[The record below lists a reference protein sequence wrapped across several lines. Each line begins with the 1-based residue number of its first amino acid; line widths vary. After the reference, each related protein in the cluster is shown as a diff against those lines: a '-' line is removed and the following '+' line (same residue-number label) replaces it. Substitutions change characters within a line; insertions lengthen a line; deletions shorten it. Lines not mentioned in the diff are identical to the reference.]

1 VTYAE
6 ATAFLYGL
14 RRFGWRPGLAT
25 IERLVALLD
34 DPQAGIPFIH
44 VAGTNGKGSTAA
56 MLDAIFRAAG
66 YRTGLYTSPHLLS
79 FTERIRVNGE
89 PINEAEIVA
98 LTEELKKLCAAHFA
112 LETTAPTGDRLPHPT
127 FFELTTAM
135 AFLHF
140 RRRAVDAAVIEVG
153 LGGRLDATNV
163 IEPRVVVI
171 TNIALEHEQYLGRT
185 LTEIAGEKAG
195 IVKARVPVVTAARG
209 DALEV
214 IRRRAAELQ
223 APVVFAPEVYRW
235 EVRESDLAGQTID
248 VEGPRHRYEA
258 LRVAL
263 LGRHQVENAVLAVAA
278 AEAAQEQGFALD
290 TAAIRRGL
298 AEVAWPGRLQVV
310 EERPRIILDGAH
322 NPAGT
327 EALTAFLAEHRAA
340 LGRLILV
347 FGVLQD
353 KDWAAMLRRLAPL
366 ADAIVLT
373 HPPTERAAD
382 PALLAPA
389 VRRYASASV
398 APDLEGALA
407 QAREAAR
414 PEDTILVA
422 GSLYTVAAALRIL
435 STIT

>member
-1 VTYAE
+1 
-6 ATAFLYGL
+6 
-14 RRFGWRPGLAT
+14 
-25 IERLVALLD
+25 
-34 DPQAGIPFIH
+34 
-44 VAGTNGKGSTAA
+44 
-56 MLDAIFRAAG
+56 
-66 YRTGLYTSPHLLS
+66 
-79 FTERIRVNGE
+79 
-89 PINEAEIVA
+89 
-98 LTEELKKLCAAHFA
+98 
-112 LETTAPTGDRLPHPT
+112 
-127 FFELTTAM
+127 
-135 AFLHF
+135 
-140 RRRAVDAAVIEVG
+140 
-153 LGGRLDATNV
+153 
-163 IEPRVVVI
+163 
-171 TNIALEHEQYLGRT
+171 
-185 LTEIAGEKAG
+185 
-195 IVKARVPVVTAARG
+195 
-209 DALEV
+209 
-214 IRRRAAELQ
+214 
-223 APVVFAPEVYRW
+223 VYRW

-347 FGVLQD
+347 FGVLQTRTGRRCCD
-353 KDWAAMLRRLAPL
+353 GCAARRC
-366 ADAIVLT
+366 DCLT